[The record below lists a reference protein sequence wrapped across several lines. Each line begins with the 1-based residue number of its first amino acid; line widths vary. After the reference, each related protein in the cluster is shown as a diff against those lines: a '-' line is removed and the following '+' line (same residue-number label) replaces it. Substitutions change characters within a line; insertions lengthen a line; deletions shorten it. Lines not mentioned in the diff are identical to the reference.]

1 MSTLTIDV
9 RELPGRLSEL
19 VAAAAAGAEVVVT
32 DGPAT
37 ARLVSAQPTSAPAGK
52 REWKLGL
59 HPGAMVMRDDFRD
72 PVDED
77 AFLRGDL

>member
-1 MSTLTIDV
+1 MPTLTIDV
-9 RELPGRLSEL
+9 RELPGRLAEL
-19 VAAAAAGAEVVVT
+19 MAAGAEVVVT

-37 ARLVSAQPTSAPAGK
+37 AKLVPASGDPAPAGK
-52 REWKLGL
+52 REWRLGL
-59 HPGAMVMRDDFRD
+59 HPGAMVKREDFRD